1 MIFMYNKALQQ
12 ASDVLVHE
20 LLKVQK
26 DEVFIITA
34 DMIADRAVVDA
45 IFTSASQVGAKPLIV
60 WMNTPDG
67 VSEAA
72 DPFLPGEALV
82 GMLSVADIWI
92 ELNHKW
98 LLYSNVYYQTMKNNK
113 KLRHMCLTGVDTSS
127 MISCVGSVDYEVMQE
142 FTILLRDKIRAS
154 KKMRMTSALGEDIRF
169 YNSSN
174 HPISCKLGVVDKP
187 GTHLFVGQIGWTPVL
202 QSVNGK
208 IVFDGSIAPD
218 IGVIETPI
226 EMIIKNGRVEG
237 ISGGKEAVA
246 YEAWLK
252 SFNHAQMLSVAH
264 TGIGFNPGAAVVG
277 SIIQDQRVLGSTTW
291 GFGSIGAGLLPP
303 DGIKAPSH
311 SDAVCLNTTL
321 EVDGALWMK
330 NGEFVEPELL
340 PLAKK
345 LKKQ

>member
-1 MIFMYNKALQQ
+1 MYNPSLQQ

-20 LLKVQK
+20 LLRVQK
-26 DEVFIITA
+26 DETIVITA
-34 DMIADRAVVDA
+34 DMITDRAVVDA
-45 IFTSASQVGAKPLIV
+45 IFTSASQTGAKLLVV

-82 GMLSVADIWI
+82 GLLSVADIWI
-92 ELNHKW
+92 ELNCKW

-113 KLRHMCLTGVDTSS
+113 RLRHMCLTGVDTST
-127 MISCVGSVDYEVMQE
+127 MIGCVGSVNYEVMRE
-142 FTILLRDKIRAS
+142 FTILLSDKIKTS
-154 KKMRMTSALGEDIRF
+154 KEMRMTSDLGEDIRF
-169 YNSSN
+169 CNSSD

-187 GTHLFVGQIGWTPVL
+187 GTHLFVGQIGWTPLL
-202 QSVNGK
+202 QSINGK

-218 IGVIETPI
+218 IGIIQTPI
-226 EMIIKNGRVEG
+226 EMIVKNGRLEG
-237 ISGGKEAVA
+237 IRGGKEAAA

-252 SFNHAQMLSVAH
+252 SFNHPQMLSVAH

-311 SDAVCLNTTL
+311 SDAVCLNTML

-330 NGEFVEPELL
+330 NGEFVEPELA
-340 PLAKK
+340 PMAKK